1 MSEHDVTSGPDE
13 SDLSAL
19 TAAASDT
26 LSVRRVFGDA
36 YEQDGAL
43 IIPVAVVLG
52 THVRAGAGGRGRV
65 GDGRRRG
72 RSGGQVTGADGGVS
86 TDAPTAGS
94 GTATDASTAT
104 AASAPGATS
113 TTAESAPGAP
123 TVDGRP
129 HVRGGAARWW
139 GHLRPVAGQ
148 ARGAGR
154 AGAGGF
160 ASHARPLGVYVVR
173 DGEVTWRPALDLNR
187 VILGGQIVGAVV
199 GTALAVTLPIA
210 AALARRR

>member
-52 THVRAGAGGRGRV
+52 THVRASAGGRGRV

-86 TDAPTAGS
+86 ADAPTAGS

-113 TTAESAPGAP
+113 TTAESAPG
-123 TVDGRP
+123 GP

>member
-1 MSEHDVTSGPDE
+1 MSQDDVTSGPDE

-26 LSVRRVFGDA
+26 LSVRRVFGEA

-72 RSGGQVTGADGGVS
+72 RGGVQPTGADDAAGTAQDATTADGVPGEG
-86 TDAPTAGS
+86 APTAGD
-94 GTATDASTAT
+94 G
-104 AASAPGATS
+104 PG
-113 TTAESAPGAP
+113 EDAP
-123 TVDGRP
+123 TVGGEP

-148 ARGAGR
+148 ARGSGR

-187 VILGGQIVGAVV
+187 VILGGQVVGAVV

>member
-1 MSEHDVTSGPDE
+1 MTQDDVTSGHDE

-26 LSVRRVFGDA
+26 LSVRRVFGEA

-43 IIPVAVVLG
+43 IIPVAVVMG
-52 THVRAGAGGRGRV
+52 SHVRAGVGGRGRV
-65 GDGRRRG
+65 GDRRRPDH
-72 RSGGQVTGADGGVS
+72 SPEQPTGARE
-86 TDAPTAGS
+86 TAG
-94 GTATDASTAT
+94 GDAAEVAPDASALP
-104 AASAPGATS
+104 AGSAPGA
-113 TTAESAPGAP
+113 
-123 TVDGRP
+123 
-129 HVRGGAARWW
+129 GGPAARWW
-139 GHLRPVAGQ
+139 EHLRPSAGQ

-199 GTALAVTLPIA
+199 GTALAVTLPIVV
-210 AALARRR
+210 ALGRRR

>member
-86 TDAPTAGS
+86 ADAPTAGS
-94 GTATDASTAT
+94 GTATDASTA
-104 AASAPGATS
+104 APASAPGATS
-113 TTAESAPGAP
+113 TTAESAPG
-123 TVDGRP
+123 GP

-160 ASHARPLGVYVVR
+160 ASHARPLGVYVVH